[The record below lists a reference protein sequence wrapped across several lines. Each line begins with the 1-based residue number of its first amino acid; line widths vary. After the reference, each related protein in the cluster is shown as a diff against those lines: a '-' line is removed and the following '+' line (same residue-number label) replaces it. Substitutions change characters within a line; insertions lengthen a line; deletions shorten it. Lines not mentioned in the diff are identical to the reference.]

1 MTFQISHLVTD
12 KVLVATGIGTEG
24 TQEPNEIISVG
35 NMDNTCQKIPSLH
48 NTFINSAT
56 GGFIQNEVLICGGI
70 FEDTELCWI
79 LGKQRKPIKM
89 AHGRVYS
96 AGIVIDDEVSN
107 FITGGS

>member
-1 MTFQISHLVTD
+1 MVTD

-35 NMDNTCQKIPSLH
+35 NMDNTCQKFPTQY
-48 NTFINSAT
+48 NRFIKSAT
-56 GGFIQNEVLICGGI
+56 GGFIQNEVLVCGGA
-70 FEDTELCWI
+70 FEDVELCWI
-79 LGKQRKPIKM
+79 LGRQRKPIKM
-89 AHGRVYS
+89 AHGRAYS